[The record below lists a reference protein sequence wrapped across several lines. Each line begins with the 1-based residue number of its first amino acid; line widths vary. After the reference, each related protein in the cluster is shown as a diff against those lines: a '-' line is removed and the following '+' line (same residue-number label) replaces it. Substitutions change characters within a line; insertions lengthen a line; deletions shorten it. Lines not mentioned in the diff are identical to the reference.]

1 MILSQ
6 FNEIYYKDDKL
17 RYFFT
22 TTINNTLKNVD
33 YSCDKMYK
41 REYDPVNDD
50 IGVLMR
56 IPTTETYI
64 WSWINTINTNSSCIY
79 HIVDFINQN
88 SEIKLTYDLYYK
100 ENELFKK
107 VFTEKLDELKQ
118 IIFTRGSEIF
128 VKMFFVTQNTWNLG
142 LISIISSIYTI
153 SEHFKIVTTINYNRG
168 NKEDRN
174 KGCDLEIF
182 LSDKWN
188 RTQHKKISYLN
199 YDKNLG
205 IFTTKKF
212 LYNERTYRNNLDLI
226 SIDDGECIYL
236 FKNSTD
242 RNLCGTNENSEFF
255 ISEKLLIKK
264 MTKEKL
270 EIENLLLELNRIC
283 FNKRIIF
290 SFNKCES
297 GENRFEEE
305 SVHGTQTLSFYLND
319 INDKSLLNKIKN
331 QIDKLK

>member
-6 FNEIYYKDDKL
+6 FNEIYYRDEKL

-56 IPTTETYI
+56 IPTTEIYV

-100 ENELFKK
+100 ENELFKNI
-107 VFTEKLDELKQ
+107 FTQKLNELKQ

-128 VKMFFVTQNTWNLG
+128 TKMFFVTQNTWNIG

-153 SEHFKIVTTINYNRG
+153 SEHFKIATTINYNRG

-188 RTQHKKISYLN
+188 KTQHKKISYLN
-199 YDKNLG
+199 YDENQK
-205 IFTTKKF
+205 IFTTRKF

-226 SIDDGECIYL
+226 SIDDGMFIYL
-236 FKNSTD
+236 FKNSAD
-242 RNLCGTNENSEFF
+242 PKMCGTNGNSDFF
-255 ISEKLLIKK
+255 ITENLLIKK

-283 FNKRIIF
+283 FNKRMIF

-297 GENRFEEE
+297 GENRFEQEDI
-305 SVHGTQTLSFYLND
+305 HGTQTLSFYLND
-319 INDKSLLNKIKN
+319 INDKSLLTKIKN